1 MKQPAR
7 SSRRQPSRRT
17 ASTPESSQNTRSSP
31 RARKRSAVR
40 YTEVNSDD
48 EIYQSDDND
57 NEEEDDEPEET
68 RPSRRGTKR
77 SAATAAAQGRRS
89 SPRRRVAARRQE
101 TSDEESESSIS
112 GPSEG
117 ESESEEEESDHEHSD
132 GDHSASSEGSDEYVA
147 SARAS
152 TKRRKR
158 SAAASGSAQ
167 KKSKAGAKKTGGDLY
182 YPDLSKWPP
191 IVDLRDITKVSKKIL
206 EVCAEADTEGLFT
219 APVVEAFPEV
229 ADSYLSVVS
238 EPMDF
243 RTIEEERLPAYQD
256 MHELQEDL
264 IKVFRNCC
272 VFNGE
277 GTDYYH
283 YAVNIWS
290 GLNNI
295 FKEACEE
302 FDIAVPR

>member
-1 MKQPAR
+1 MTMKKKMMSLKRLDRQDEEQNAQQPLQRHRAEGHHLVDVLLPGAR
-7 SSRRQPSRRT
+7 RP
-17 ASTPESSQNTRSSP
+17 ATRSRNLPSV
-31 RARKRSAVR
+31 ARVRENQKARRKKVITSTAMATTVLLAKVATNMLPVQEPLQSAGSAPLRLVGALKRS
-40 YTEVNSDD
+40 
-48 EIYQSDDND
+48 
-57 NEEEDDEPEET
+57 
-68 RPSRRGTKR
+68 
-77 SAATAAAQGRRS
+77 
-89 SPRRRVAARRQE
+89 
-101 TSDEESESSIS
+101 
-112 GPSEG
+112 
-117 ESESEEEESDHEHSD
+117 
-132 GDHSASSEGSDEYVA
+132 
-147 SARAS
+147 
-152 TKRRKR
+152 RKQ
-158 SAAASGSAQ
+158 AQ
-167 KKSKAGAKKTGGDLY
+167 KKKTGGDLY